1 MNTHRNQAP
10 VANAPLGAVVVLT
23 LAVAAA
29 PVGAQPATGAATD
42 VVVHAKDLPASA
54 LSEFRVAKE
63 PGSPGGVLVFTPNT
77 GGELDPPPE
86 NDPHVTLKVKVQAG
100 VPYRFWIHMKVG
112 TPKGKSKANLVFAQ
126 FTDAIDAA
134 GQETLRPRTGSY
146 LNLRGPAKPGWAW
159 VGHDAAKPD
168 TPMPVVR
175 FKTGGE
181 VTVRLQ
187 AGMEGV
193 AFDQVVLSPAR
204 FLEKAPTE
212 AVVAK

>member
-1 MNTHRNQAP
+1 MNTHRNKTPGAT
-10 VANAPLGAVVVLT
+10 APLGAALVLA
-23 LAVAAA
+23 LAVSAA
-29 PVGAQPATGAATD
+29 PGVAQPAADQASD

-54 LSEFRVAKE
+54 LSEFRVGKE
-63 PGSPGGVLVFTPNT
+63 PGSPGGVLVITPNT

-86 NDPHVTLKVKVQAG
+86 NDPHVTFKVQVQAG

-112 TPKGKSKANLVFAQ
+112 APKGKSKANLVFAQ
-126 FTDAIDAA
+126 LTDAIDAA
-134 GQETLRPRTGSY
+134 GQETLKPRTGSY
-146 LNLRGPAKPGWAW
+146 LNLRGPAKSGWAW
-159 VGHDAAKPD
+159 VGHDAAKPNA
-168 TPMPVVR
+168 PLPLVR

-193 AFDQVVLSPAR
+193 AFDQVVLSPTR